1 LKHYDTLKS
10 FQLGHT
16 IVKRG
21 LKESSHPYNSIKELA
36 FTALGKDF
44 RLILHPNKDIL
55 HHNFQAYTVDA
66 DGVEKPMIIGL
77 TLNQYR
83 LMFVLTI
90 LLLIGGNDGFYQ
102 GRVFGEIHSH
112 VNAHIE
118 DGLLTASII
127 TREDSY
133 HIEVREMLKISFTNF

>member
-1 LKHYDTLKS
+1 MKLFSIDIKKEIKQVLCPLVLIITIIHSIYSVQGLFLFGLYQFIKSSWFQLTFSAITSLPSLKHYDTLKS

-36 FTALGKDF
+36 FTSLGKDF
-44 RLILHPNKDIL
+44 RLILHPNKEIL

-77 TLNQYR
+77 T
-83 LMFVLTI
+83 
-90 LLLIGGNDGFYQ
+90 
-102 GRVFGEIHSH
+102 
-112 VNAHIE
+112 
-118 DGLLTASII
+118 
-127 TREDSY
+127 
-133 HIEVREMLKISFTNF
+133 EVWI